1 MSRFAVLVSILAV
14 STSVT
19 MTSATS
25 QDPTDEVASH
35 VATASK
41 LLSEYQKILKEESKK
56 LDEIDVTIQDIK
68 YFAKTR
74 AHRDI
79 YICGKR
85 ILNEV
90 VRVCGGTSEQA
101 IGTEI
106 DMSVCCNQ
114 KCNDEFIK
122 TAMCPVKKN

>member
-1 MSRFAVLVSILAV
+1 MSRLAVFVSILVV
-14 STSVT
+14 SFFI
-19 MTSATS
+19 TSATS
-25 QDPTDEVASH
+25 PAPTDDVASH
-35 VATASK
+35 ILTASK
-41 LLSEYQKILKEESKK
+41 LLSEYQKILREESKK

-68 YFAKTR
+68 YLVKTR

-79 YICGKR
+79 YLCGKR
-85 ILNEV
+85 ILDEV
-90 VRVCGGTSEQA
+90 VKVCGGTSEQA

-122 TAMCPVKKN
+122 TAMCPVKKD